1 MVHSYSGCKQ
11 IICHIEHSERREA
24 TERSQVPIQISYFY
38 LCLSSLKVLFE
49 RNLYEKYV
57 STSIYFNFII

>member
-1 MVHSYSGCKQ
+1 MVHSHSRCKQ
-11 IICHIEHSERREA
+11 IICHIEHSERREVM
-24 TERSQVPIQISYFY
+24 EISQVPLQISYFY

-49 RNLYEKYV
+49 RKLYEKYV